1 MKVLIVED
9 STRKK
14 KEVIDILATNNL
26 TDIVTEKIV
35 CKVFQRVQQ
44 ENFDLLITDLGLPR
58 FIDYPVVEDIK
69 EGLKMMYDL
78 SYMEKEIP
86 TIIYSETELSEEE
99 KAYLNE
105 IEYPYLGQA
114 KNKEELKEKITASL
128 VKIQFSKPIQKIK

>member
-1 MKVLIVED
+1 VD
-9 STRKK
+9 
-14 KEVIDILATNNL
+14 
-26 TDIVTEKIV
+26 
-35 CKVFQRVQQ
+35 QQ
-44 ENFDLLITDLGLPR
+44 EL
-58 FIDYPVVEDIK
+58 V
-69 EGLKMMYDL
+69 